1 MQSTTLFLTTAIS
14 TNHLAAQS
22 QVKLQLDSV
31 NDGATLIFK
40 ITMDPIDRKWW
51 GGFLTFDFEDTD
63 LFWSR
68 QIIIKEQSD

>member
-40 ITMDPIDRKWW
+40 ITMDPIDRK
-51 GGFLTFDFEDTD
+51 
-63 LFWSR
+63 
-68 QIIIKEQSD
+68 